1 MKGHYW
7 ARMHVCKARMK
18 IMKRR
23 LSKALRR
30 RKRPNPLR
38 ILAEASLTGQ
48 DTWWRTSTPN
58 LGKFG
63 ENFVIFKFLGQKT
76 GFSVKRVAHS
86 CAQFFLGH
94 LLEEI
99 FAFLDFSWLFMHP
112 QTLPKHFI
120 RFWMV
125 KELKNTMK
133 TTLLPPFAPAGSTSG
148 RKKFWRDKWAPNW
161 EIPLGLDSQHP
172 GISN

>member
-1 MKGHYW
+1 MLRHMKGHYW

-18 IMKRR
+18 ILKRR
-23 LSKALRR
+23 LREALRR

-48 DTWWRTSTPN
+48 DTLWRTSTPN
-58 LGKFG
+58 LSKFG

-76 GFSVKRVAHS
+76 GFSVKWVSPSYAH
-86 CAQFFLGH
+86 FFLGH
-94 LLEEI
+94 LLEKI
-99 FAFLDFSWLFMHP
+99 FAFLDFSWLIMHP

-120 RFWMV
+120 KIWMV

-133 TTLLPPFAPAGSTSG
+133 TNLLPPFAPAGSTSRRNEFLEG
-148 RKKFWRDKWAPNW
+148 KMSSK
-161 EIPLGLDSQHP
+161 LGNSTWF
-172 GISN
+172 G